1 MSIEIYDLHYYCS
14 CNSLEKS
21 GHKISQG
28 YFLTYCPSLRK
39 HVSLYTFCNCDQTP
53 KHGDCFE
60 VMKMKLGGSNVGDV
74 LFVAHIMGNKL
85 VSFRGSGFWTD
96 VNRVI
101 IKQKYDCNRM
111 ELQGFRSLLEFS
123 MQGYMYILAQTKR
136 KRRCKWFYFITL
148 NC

>member
-1 MSIEIYDLHYYCS
+1 MALPFYKKENDQSKLLPECCGDGAPLIWMLQKARNMSIEIVYDLHYYCS

-28 YFLTYCPSLRK
+28 YFLTYFPSLRK

-74 LFVAHIMGNKL
+74 LFVVHIMG
-85 VSFRGSGFWTD
+85 R
-96 VNRVI
+96 
-101 IKQKYDCNRM
+101 
-111 ELQGFRSLLEFS
+111 
-123 MQGYMYILAQTKR
+123 
-136 KRRCKWFYFITL
+136 
-148 NC
+148 